1 MARQSR
7 QQWQSLI
14 AEFEVSGQTQTE
26 FCKGR
31 NLNPKY
37 FSLKRSKLIV
47 KDATI
52 APAFT
57 EVLLAQPKPSRSAI
71 ELEIGRVTIKVSQST
86 PSAYLA
92 DLIRALA

>member
-26 FCKGR
+26 FCKQR

-47 KDATI
+47 KDVTDV
-52 APAFT
+52 PAFT
-57 EVLLAQPKPSRSAI
+57 EVKLEQPRVSYFAI
-71 ELEIGRVTIKVSQST
+71 ELEFGKVTIKISNST
-86 PSAYLA
+86 PVAYLA
-92 DLIRALA
+92 DVIRALV